1 MNIERKVQFL
11 EQDFGGLTKVKKN
24 INYFLNLEKGMDGTL
39 NFLNLEEKS
48 GKATPFPIL
57 FNLGFEILAEKIGT
71 NNSIQ
76 GIIVQKNEIN

>member
-1 MNIERKVQFL
+1 ME
-11 EQDFGGLTKVKKN
+11 
-24 INYFLNLEKGMDGTL
+24 GTP

-57 FNLGFEILAEKIGT
+57 FNLGFEILAEKNRT

-76 GIIVQKNEIN
+76 GIIVQRNEIN